1 MRKAEH
7 HAWTAWPLRLLLLMK
22 SQLKKP
28 LYWIALACGFAVLE
42 VLLHAQAPGICA
54 EYGVCSSGGETASAV
69 IEALREE
76 SADSQSK
83 CVVYQDQEKMK
94 EDLMSGRLDC
104 AFVLDARLDEGL
116 ANGSFDGCADYYCT
130 ASTVQGDILKEQI
143 YAELFGAAA
152 RQRLITSAQDGST
165 FKNAPPGSD
174 KAAEIEENLL
184 DGYSRYRKDPQLFT
198 VNFITENGGQAAQQT
213 DTAADD
219 ARVAA
224 GMVLFIL
231 ALVFAR
237 SRFNREQRRIM
248 TALTGHE
255 RRCWALCVQLAPT
268 LPAALLFG
276 AAAAPGPAFILAML
290 LYGVLCSLWSVL
302 FASLFRSEAM
312 YLLSIISAAALT
324 ALTCPA
330 FFTYAALTPALAGL
344 KWIFPLQY
352 LLVLS

>member
-174 KAAEIEENLL
+174 KADEIEENLMATAGTARIRSL
-184 DGYSRYRKDPQLFT
+184 SR
-198 VNFITENGGQAAQQT
+198 
-213 DTAADD
+213 
-219 ARVAA
+219 
-224 GMVLFIL
+224 
-231 ALVFAR
+231 
-237 SRFNREQRRIM
+237 
-248 TALTGHE
+248 
-255 RRCWALCVQLAPT
+255 
-268 LPAALLFG
+268 
-276 AAAAPGPAFILAML
+276 
-290 LYGVLCSLWSVL
+290 
-302 FASLFRSEAM
+302 
-312 YLLSIISAAALT
+312 
-324 ALTCPA
+324 
-330 FFTYAALTPALAGL
+330 
-344 KWIFPLQY
+344 
-352 LLVLS
+352 